1 MKRDFNSNVD
11 PYYKYILC
19 YIDELLHLDF
29 NPKYDTDTLN
39 LIYRLKEGFWP
50 QYQYL
55 GANVEKE
62 KL

>member
-39 LIYRLKEGFWP
+39 LIYRLKEGF
-50 QYQYL
+50 
-55 GANVEKE
+55 
-62 KL
+62 